1 MRTKWDISL
10 IPIPDGEFLGPQ
22 KMSFYIGSKSG
33 IKRYENNAYLHT
45 NFSEESA
52 KEQLLIETRNSFR
65 EIHSPEKFSG
75 KESVT
80 MTASA
85 QGTPGLQPSPIMS
98 APRDTD
104 QTS

>member
-1 MRTKWDISL
+1 M
-10 IPIPDGEFLGPQ
+10 
-22 KMSFYIGSKSG
+22 
-33 IKRYENNAYLHT
+33 KRYENKPYLDT
-45 NFSEESA
+45 NFYEESA
-52 KEQLLIETRNSFR
+52 KDQPLTETRNSFR

-85 QGTPGLQPSPIMS
+85 QGTPGLQPSPIIS
-98 APRDTD
+98 APCDTD